1 MDELDAVNERNMRII
16 DATEKM
22 LKRNPSLTAHE
33 YIYQTKE
40 KKNCI
45 RTNALL
51 QLGNE
56 MIFAGRQFG
65 ESTTY
70 G

>member
-1 MDELDAVNERNMRII
+1 MDELDAVNERNMKIVE
-16 DATEKM
+16 ATEKM
-22 LKRNPSLTAHE
+22 LKQNHGLTSHE
-33 YIYQTKE
+33 YIYQSKE
-40 KKNCI
+40 KKNPT